1 MTGAVK
7 GGICLCL
14 AKSHNHNAII
24 ITWGDVDSNPNSAM
38 LCGSGRNQLMSIQG
52 FQMSFFLGHSFSQSR
67 RNGIKHSWKV
77 ASCLPQSYLE
87 PQKWSIPTAT
97 GLLFERQNQKGSLE
111 EGDSLCFSETGVI
124 DLLLQAQQHFIRRV
138 CTCSTESSLT
148 RQSETRLYVRSSVLS
163 WTEWKRLNISLK
175 RGFQLLGFVTLKC
188 ILVIMLISRKID
200 EKWFKFTS
208 YLKSCHSQILALEI

>member
-124 DLLLQAQQHFIRRV
+124 DLLLQAQQHFIEGFALVQQRAPWQGSPKHV
-138 CTCSTESSLT
+138 FMWGA
-148 RQSETRLYVRSSVLS
+148 QSWAEPNG
-163 WTEWKRLNISLK
+163 K
-175 RGFQLLGFVTLKC
+175 
-188 ILVIMLISRKID
+188 D
-200 EKWFKFTS
+200 
-208 YLKSCHSQILALEI
+208 